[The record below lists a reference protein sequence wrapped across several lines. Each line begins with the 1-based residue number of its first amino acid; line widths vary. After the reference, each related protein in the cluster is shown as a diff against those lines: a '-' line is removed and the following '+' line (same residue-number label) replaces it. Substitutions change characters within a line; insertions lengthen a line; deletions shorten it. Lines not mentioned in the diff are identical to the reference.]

1 MENKNSSNTTYWD
14 EIGVCW
20 CFLSDWCVKALIW
33 FSWLENERKLIFRS
47 GSCPHPQQLQ
57 HLVLK
62 VWVERV
68 YNTSS
73 GSVLWLLRL
82 FHPALL
88 LPANPEPPP
97 APNPA
102 SCTLII
108 IPIQS
113 KYKKCTPITA
123 NHNVK
128 ISGRSKQEDEST
140 RSLNH
145 CSFVKPPPNHV
156 GPFTAPEKI
165 ENLLTN
171 VLMFAFVEMAL
182 PRFGYGEIFLWIHI
196 SWLSWKNV

>member
-128 ISGRSKQEDEST
+128 ISGRSKQEDESAKVWIIAALSNPNQPT
-140 RSLNH
+140 KLGRSLH
-145 CSFVKPPPNHV
+145 QKRLKTYWWTYLCLHS
-156 GPFTAPEKI
+156 
-165 ENLLTN
+165 
-171 VLMFAFVEMAL
+171 
-182 PRFGYGEIFLWIHI
+182 
-196 SWLSWKNV
+196 